1 MKLLYI
7 IFVVAVIMALTTQ
20 PEKESESDKEIK
32 HSEELADSASIVL
45 DEMHKI
51 NDSLMIQKYF
61 YEAK

>member
-7 IFVVAVIMALTTQ
+7 IFVVAVIMALTTT
-20 PEKESESDKEIK
+20 PESQNDVDKEMV

>member
-20 PEKESESDKEIK
+20 PKKESEADKEIK

>member
-7 IFVVAVIMALTTQ
+7 IFVVAIIMALTTQ
-20 PEKESESDKEIK
+20 PEKESEADKEIRR
-32 HSEELADSASIVL
+32 SEELADSASIVL

>member
-20 PEKESESDKEIK
+20 PEKESEADKEIK

>member
-7 IFVVAVIMALTTQ
+7 VFVVAIIMALTTQ
-20 PEKESESDKEIK
+20 PEKESEVDKEIK
-32 HSEELADSASIVL
+32 HSQELVDSASIVL
-45 DEMHKI
+45 DEIHKI

>member
-20 PEKESESDKEIK
+20 TKKESEADKEIK